1 MASDLTEGA
10 PAGRPALDP
19 GVLQVI
25 RSSADQLIPLED
37 TFARQLR
44 YDIATLMPDL
54 VTRLAGEGLPFCQR
68 LVRTMLWVAV
78 YDQPAQVIAGVLRQA
93 GARNWLEGF
102 PEGQYVSVAHALV
115 RTVRDLSED
124 DWSTS
129 MGSAWISYFL
139 WIKPYLL
146 AGAQQ
151 AATQQAAA
159 EQASA
164 QQASAGLEPASP
176 QAASPQAASP
186 QAASPQAASP
196 QAASPEAASPLPET
210 ATGDV
215 DLEAV
220 ADLLGDEDE
229 DDEDVGYGQI
239 MVSMTRSPR
248 RERPRH
254 PDQPG

>member
-1 MASDLTEGA
+1 M
-10 PAGRPALDP
+10 
-19 GVLQVI
+19 I

-151 AATQQAAA
+151 AATQQ
-159 EQASA
+159 SA
-164 QQASAGLEPASP
+164 TEQASAGLEPASP
-176 QAASPQAASP
+176 QPASPQAAST
-186 QAASPQAASP
+186 
-196 QAASPEAASPLPET
+196 LPET